1 MAIPYWQSDINIV
14 QVNKVE
20 CNVPHGDNDFNYFIT
35 FIIIS
40 TITFSTEIKS
50 LSRYQIR
57 VKNCVCIN
65 IVHRK
70 GFVECGYCI

>member
-1 MAIPYWQSDINIV
+1 M
-14 QVNKVE
+14 VE

-50 LSRYQIR
+50 LSRYPNQR
-57 VKNCVCIN
+57 KKLCMYKY
-65 IVHRK
+65 VHRK